1 MGKMA
6 CRVRLAKGGATD
18 VQASLAFGVRPATL
32 TLAKA
37 DLVLKQ

>member
-6 CRVRLAKGGATD
+6 CRVRLAKGDAID